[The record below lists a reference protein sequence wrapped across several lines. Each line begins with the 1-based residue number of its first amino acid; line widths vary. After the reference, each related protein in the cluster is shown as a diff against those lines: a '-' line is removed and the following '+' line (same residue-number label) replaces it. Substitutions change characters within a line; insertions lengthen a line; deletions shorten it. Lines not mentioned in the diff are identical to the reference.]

1 LTVRNLLNP
10 DFDFSGRS
18 ILVTG
23 GTGSFGRKFIATL
36 VKRSRPRR
44 VVVYSRDELKQY
56 EMAQELSDKE
66 YPFLRY
72 FIGDVRDAPRLEMA
86 LSGVE
91 FVVHAAALKQVPTA
105 EYNPF
110 ECIHTN
116 VVGAENI
123 VRACIRAGVKRVVAL
138 STDKAAN
145 PINLYGA
152 SKLASDKIFIAANHL
167 SGAHGPRFA
176 VVRYGNVV
184 GSRGSVLPLFQQRL
198 RENADHLPITHMD
211 MTRFWI
217 TLEQGI
223 DFVISVFA
231 TMQGGEIF
239 IPKIPSMRVIDLAR
253 ALSPDTPLKCIGIR
267 PGEKLHELMITEDDA
282 GNTVELEDRY
292 VIKPAFAAWHSDS
305 TIDIEGRPVAERF
318 SYASNTNTE
327 WLMEE
332 DFKAMLRAA
341 GFA

>member
-1 LTVRNLLNP
+1 MKW
-10 DFDFSGRS
+10 
-18 ILVTG
+18 
-23 GTGSFGRKFIATL
+23 RKSCKIATI
-36 VKRSRPRR
+36 PC
-44 VVVYSRDELKQY
+44 
-56 EMAQELSDKE
+56 
-66 YPFLRY
+66 LRY

-116 VVGAENI
+116 VVGAENV
-123 VRACIRAGVKRVVAL
+123 VRACIRAGVKHVIAL

-152 SKLASDKIFIAANHL
+152 SKLASDKILIAANHL

-184 GSRGSVLPLFQQRL
+184 GSRGSVVPFFQQRL
-198 RENADHLPITHMD
+198 RENAEYLPITHME

-223 DFVISVFA
+223 DFVIIGLRHDAGGRDLRPQNTVHAHCRSGASTYLRIHRSNASVLG
-231 TMQGGEIF
+231 Q
-239 IPKIPSMRVIDLAR
+239 AR
-253 ALSPDTPLKCIGIR
+253 
-267 PGEKLHELMITEDDA
+267 KLHELMITEDDA
-282 GNTVELEDRY
+282 CNTIELEDRY
-292 VIKPAFAAWHSDS
+292 VIKPAFAAWDS
-305 TIDIEGRPVAERF
+305 GRMLEIEGQPVTGEV
-318 SYASNTNTE
+318 
-327 WLMEE
+327 L
-332 DFKAMLRAA
+332 LCQ
-341 GFA
+341 